1 LLISFHVVGDK
12 FMVRTFFGFIGRRGF
27 EFVDVFENFF
37 KEISGLYYLTR
48 ATLEGQS
55 SFARNP

>member
-1 LLISFHVVGDK
+1 
-12 FMVRTFFGFIGRRGF
+12 MVRTFFGFIGRRGF

-48 ATLEGQS
+48 TTLEGQS